1 MHVAASGNTICHHRS
16 FQPTCEDYFSEILAF
31 KEQMSLNKTSA
42 QLLFLLAC
50 ASLSFS
56 FTVDRISP
64 CGREYGSC
72 KPRHDNPMD
81 GVFLFPPSPCFFPG
95 KGLRPCWSLSSQL
108 NQLLLWVDRVVLLVE
123 TGPYLSLGRRG

>member
-1 MHVAASGNTICHHRS
+1 MQCAASGNTICHHRS
-16 FQPTCEDYFSEILAF
+16 FQPTCEDYFSEILTF

-56 FTVDRISP
+56 FTVDQISP

-72 KPRHDNPMD
+72 KPRRDNPMD
-81 GVFLFPPSPCFFPG
+81 GVFLFPRLHVSFQV
-95 KGLRPCWSLSSQL
+95 KAS
-108 NQLLLWVDRVVLLVE
+108 
-123 TGPYLSLGRRG
+123 GPVGP